1 MSDSYNNIPTC
12 CIIGNVD
19 VGKTKL
25 LDLMRNNNSKEA
37 NGITQ
42 QIGATSYSNKR
53 LKDISGN
60 LSKLVEVESL
70 LMIDTP
76 GHDCFS
82 TMRYIALTVSDIVIV
97 LIDVNGKIEN
107 ETLNCLKFIED
118 KNKLIIFA
126 VNKIDNINN
135 WNKDKKFKFSPIR
148 KVLNKQNPASLTI
161 LENKLNEIKLNLSVN
176 EINSELYYKNN
187 NQNDFY
193 NIVPISACTGEGVPD
208 LITLISKKFT
218 KPEYKDE
225 LFGYILDKR
234 KDTKNGEYYVCIH
247 KNGELSKN
255 DIIKINDEH
264 VKIKKILQISD
275 DKELKDSHV
284 FSFSDSI
291 VNPKGFGLIF
301 DSETNF
307 EPGDIY
313 IKKNT
318 DLQDSNTFKIENL
331 NLHLNEIGVVLVA
344 PSKILMDALVKIII
358 KENIKIYNIKI
369 GSIDKN
375 TIILSS
381 KWKDL
386 AEDNFG
392 KEYFK
397 KYNLILYFNP
407 SDEEEKI
414 DKKIKSFAEEKNSK
428 IIFSNSI
435 YQLVKNY
442 NLYNDELKDS
452 LKEKYPNIFINLE
465 LDIIPKYVFLK
476 NSPLLFGV
484 KIIKGELLL
493 GMELIVN
500 NLNIGKLIGIK
511 LDNKDVNQAKK
522 NDEVCIKI
530 ENPKKYTL
538 EIDFNVDHKITNNI
552 TSDDYGMR
560 RKYDIVIEND

>member
-1 MSDSYNNIPTC
+1 MEESLNNIPTC

-53 LKDISGN
+53 LKEISGN
-60 LSKLVEVESL
+60 LSKLIEVESL

-97 LIDVNGKIEN
+97 LIDINGKIEN

-118 KNKLIIFA
+118 KNKLIIFV
-126 VNKIDNINN
+126 VNKIDTLNN
-135 WNKDKKFKFSPIR
+135 WNKDKKFNFSPIR
-148 KVLNKQNPASLTI
+148 KVLNKQNNTALSL
-161 LENKLNEIKLNLSVN
+161 LETKLNEIKLNLSIN

-187 NQNDFY
+187 NQDDFI
-193 NIVPISACTGEGVPD
+193 NIVPISAVSGEGVPD
-208 LITLISKKFT
+208 LITLISKKF
-218 KPEYKDE
+218 KKNEYQDE

-234 KDTKNGEYYVCIH
+234 KDSKNGEYYVCIH
-247 KNGELSKN
+247 KNGQLNKN
-255 DIIKINDEH
+255 DIIKINDEN
-264 VKIKKILQISD
+264 VKIKKILEISE
-275 DKELKDSHV
+275 DKELKDSHI

-291 VNPKGFGLIF
+291 NNPKGFGLIF
-301 DSETNF
+301 DSDTNF

-313 IKKNT
+313 IKKNSE
-318 DLQDSNTFKIENL
+318 LKDSNTFKTEDL
-331 NLHLNEIGVVLVA
+331 NLHLNDIGVVLVA
-344 PSKILMDALVKIII
+344 PSKILMDALVKIIN
-358 KENIKIYNIKI
+358 KEKIKIYNYKI

-375 TIILSS
+375 TIIMSS

-386 AEDNFG
+386 AEDNFA
-392 KEYFK
+392 KDYYK
-397 KYNLILYFNP
+397 KFNLILYFNP
-407 SDEEEKI
+407 SDEEDKI
-414 DKKIKSFAEEKNSK
+414 DKKIKSFSEEKNSK

-442 NLYNDELKDS
+442 NLHNDELAGS

-465 LDIIPKYVFLK
+465 LSIISKYVFLK

-484 KIIKGELLL
+484 KIIEGELLL

-500 NLNIGKLIGIK
+500 NLNIGKVIGIK
-511 LDNKDVNQAKK
+511 LENKDVNQAKK

-538 EIDFNVDHKITNNI
+538 EIDFTVDDKITNNI
-552 TSDDYGMR
+552 TPDEYVLR
-560 RKYDIVIEND
+560 RKYDIVIKK